1 MAVKLENTVLPKCRE
16 LPRWQR
22 GHLPSKNPMF
32 NQFLSQRTGR
42 KCVLYQRPVV
52 VTWPSVTQKWRTP
65 AYSHFG
71 SSSSYLGQH
80 PSISYSFSKRKHS
93 ISDGDA
99 YPTSSFVNRSES
111 CHCRPSKKLYLFP
124 YFLNFKA
131 SKLEGH
137 TYKTGI
143 FVVLL

>member
-1 MAVKLENTVLPKCRE
+1 MVKLENTVLPKCPE
-16 LPRWQR
+16 LPGWPR

-52 VTWPSVTQKWRTP
+52 VTWPSVKQKWRSP
-65 AYSHFG
+65 AYSYFG
-71 SSSSYLGQH
+71 SSSSYFG
-80 PSISYSFSKRKHS
+80 S
-93 ISDGDA
+93 
-99 YPTSSFVNRSES
+99 TSVHLLLLFEKKTRHFGFIICEQEWT
-111 CHCRPSKKLYLFP
+111 CHWRLKNCKLSKKLYLFP
-124 YFLNFKA
+124 YFLNFEA

-143 FVVLL
+143 FVLL